1 MSSKKD
7 IADIANKIRNIPD
20 FPKKGINFKDITP
33 VLSDI
38 KIFKKAIKEMATPY
52 MDSNIHIVVGIES
65 RGFIFGAPI
74 AEYLNCSFVPVRK
87 PGKLPW
93 DTEIVFYELE
103 YGKDSLEIHKDAI
116 EKGQNILIVDDL
128 LATGGTAEATC
139 KLVSK
144 LKGNIVG
151 FTVLIELKFLKGR
164 EKLKSYNVHSLV
176 KY

>member
-151 FTVLIELKFLKGR
+151 FTVLIELEFLKGR

>member
-1 MSSKKD
+1 MSSKTD

-38 KIFKKAIKEMATPY
+38 KIFRKAIKQMVTPY

-151 FTVLIELKFLKGR
+151 FTVLIELEFLKGR